1 MIDIH
6 ELISRI
12 NAMREQ
18 EDRTAR
24 CQNYLAYRSCG
35 SDVDM
40 SCRKAMVDWCFQVA
54 DTLRFNHETVGVT
67 MSYFDR
73 YLSSRRGRSQEALDS
88 RNVFQLAV
96 ITCFYTA
103 VKTCEPV
110 ELGVDLLAKMC
121 RGFYAEA
128 EILAMERDI
137 LFALDWRVSGPTPM
151 DFVRHLIELLPSCE
165 SRCSLTEKA
174 EKLMDQITSDVKFS
188 FFKPSSVGASCLVNS
203 IAQTNCFDLDDLES
217 FRYRLFRLVD
227 FAEVM
232 DVQKKLNLDT
242 SICLPKM
249 SSNATSEVPTMS
261 RRRSVSVSS
270 TSSPV
275 CVSIIRNSSAAA

>member
-12 NAMREQ
+12 TAMREQ
-18 EDRTAR
+18 EDRTER
-24 CQNYLAYRSCG
+24 CQNYFAYRSIS

-40 SCRKAMVDWCFQVA
+40 SCRKAMLDWCFQVA
-54 DTLRFNHETVGVT
+54 DTLKFSHETVAMT

-165 SRCSLTEKA
+165 SSCALTENA
-174 EKLMDQITSDVKFS
+174 EKLMDQITSDVQFS
-188 FFKPSSVGASCLVNS
+188 SFKPSSVGASCLASS
-203 IAQTNCFDLDDLES
+203 IAQTNCYDLDDLES
-217 FRYRLFRLVD
+217 FRDRLVDFVD

-232 DVQKKLNLDT
+232 EVQKKLDI

-249 SSNATSEVPTMS
+249 SSNKTNEVPTMS

-275 CVSIIRNSSAAA
+275 CVSIIRNSAAA